1 MYPYPQINMH
11 PLRASAVNIPLE
23 RNASNESGSSSSG
36 GGGGSSG
43 NLPPGGAQVAHVPMP
58 VSITGG
64 PIVLGGPLP
73 PGVDERTV
81 RAAFEAASVSVGAGG
96 QPPQQLQL
104 W

>member
-11 PLRASAVNIPLE
+11 PLRASAMNIPLE
-23 RNASNESGSSSSG
+23 RNTSNESGSSG

-43 NLPPGGAQVAHVPMP
+43 NPAPGGAQVAHVPMT
-58 VSITGG
+58 VNITGG

-81 RAAFEAASVSVGAGG
+81 RAALEAASVSVGAGG